1 MSQILSNVAPPL
13 TVPFDANVTL
23 GALYIGE
30 HYCHLR
36 CAITDIFPFPKGALI
51 AVLFVVFHSG

>member
-30 HYCHLR
+30 HYCHLK
-36 CAITDIFPFPKGALI
+36 CAITDISSPKGALI
-51 AVLFVVFHSG
+51 AVLYVVFHSG